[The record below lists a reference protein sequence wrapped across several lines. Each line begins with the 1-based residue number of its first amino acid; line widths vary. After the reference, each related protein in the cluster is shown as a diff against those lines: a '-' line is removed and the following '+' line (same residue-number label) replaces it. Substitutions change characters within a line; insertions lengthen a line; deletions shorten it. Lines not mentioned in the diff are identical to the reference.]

1 MNRLRRSNSTVSTR
15 SRSNLMSLEDIVNEE
30 DEVLHSD
37 ADLQNWNIPKIDKKQ
52 VYRTSWIQSTF
63 KTENKVKTVKRAYAL
78 NKDKDE
84 CLLFNKKVIKE
95 FKNKGY
101 KFLHIGLIQVGIKP
115 LTRRGINAAML
126 LRLFDGRFI
135 DYRQGIYI

>member
-15 SRSNLMSLEDIVNEE
+15 SKSSLMSLEDIVNEE
-30 DEVLHSD
+30 DEVLHSN
-37 ADLQNWNIPKIDKKQ
+37 ANLQNWSISKIDKIE

-63 KTENKVKTVKRAYAL
+63 QSENKVKTVERAYPL

-95 FKNKGY
+95 LKKKGY
-101 KFLHIGLIQVGIKP
+101 KSFTL
-115 LTRRGINAAML
+115 
-126 LRLFDGRFI
+126 D
-135 DYRQGIYI
+135 